1 MHLSLQFNM
10 HIWIWILL
18 QISNVSTTLDEL
30 CILVG
35 ADLGNYFRRKC
46 WLMLLLNNNQGL
58 HGEIRSRWFTRQ
70 RMHHIH
76 CLISREKLLVF
87 FSPLLRKNHPTKHVV
102 PGFYLCLL
110 MHVMVTSLT
119 VTEGFT
125 QIETTLTLRWMPTY
139 NGKFHVSIG
148 TNWKKMKG
156 SKHRCK
162 KHHKKTNSSN

>member
-1 MHLSLQFNM
+1 MIH
-10 HIWIWILL
+10 
-18 QISNVSTTLDEL
+18 TTKND
-30 CILVG
+30 
-35 ADLGNYFRRKC
+35 
-46 WLMLLLNNNQGL
+46 
-58 HGEIRSRWFTRQ
+58 
-70 RMHHIH
+70 HIH
-76 CLISREKLLVF
+76 CLISREKLLVV
-87 FSPLLRKNHPTKHVV
+87 FSSLLRKNHPTKHVV

-162 KHHKKTNSSN
+162 KHHKKPTVATREWEDEKTDKENDGHVDEYPVRHSYRKVKLLYMCKFWFQTTKQKII